1 MNVRCDG
8 VLEWKRLHSS
18 MVEVSLLGSGNA
30 FLPSGRLHSF
40 LMIDKHIIVD
50 CPPTALASLRKA
62 KISPADIDTILI
74 THVHGDHVFGF
85 PFFLLERKYISDR
98 EGVKPLTVAGSAMVK
113 DRLVELCKL
122 AYPGSLD
129 ELLEQI
135 NWVDTPTVE
144 GWDMERFEVFHE
156 PSVEPHGWM
165 LTSDEGWSML
175 HSGDSGPC
183 DELWNRIKKC
193 KFAVVE
199 MGVPEWV
206 NTDEHHKPSD
216 IQRLAEYC
224 KDTTLVLTHT
234 YIDSDYLILTKD
246 FPELPENVIHGEDG
260 MDFILDENGNLC

>member
-1 MNVRCDG
+1 M
-8 VLEWKRLHSS
+8 VL
-18 MVEVSLLGSGNA
+18 VELLGSGNA

-40 LMIDKHIIVD
+40 LAIDKHIVVD

-62 KISPADIDTILI
+62 GISPADIDTILI

-98 EGVKPLTVAGSAMVK
+98 EGLKELTVAGSSGVK
-113 DRLVELCKL
+113 DRLTHLCNL
-122 AYPGSLD
+122 AYPGSL
-129 ELLEQI
+129 EEILETI
-135 NWVDTPTVE
+135 NWVDVPNVE
-144 GWDMERFEVFHE
+144 GWTMERFEVLHE
-156 PSVEPHGWM
+156 PEVDPHGWM
-165 LTSDEGWSML
+165 MTNDEGWSML

-183 DELWNRIKKC
+183 DELWNRIKEC

-216 IQRLAEYC
+216 IQRLAENC
-224 KDTTLVLTHT
+224 EDTTLVLTHT

-260 MDFILDENGNLC
+260 MKFVLDRKGNLC